1 MKRLPLALALA
12 ALAVLAVAAP
22 AQAQAPLA
30 PFGHACAPKAGVR
43 FCPTVDLSQ
52 RVASWDGVPL
62 DVDVTLPPGGSGPFP
77 VVVLEHGYP
86 GTKATFQATAPKGDG
101 RSTYHYND
109 NFYARQGYA
118 VVTLSARGFGRSCG
132 APASRTAGC
141 ERGWTHI
148 ADHRFE
154 NRDVQHLLGL
164 LVDQGIARP
173 DGLGVS
179 GVSGGGGRTV
189 GLAYLRD
196 RIRLPDGSFAPWVSP
211 RGTPLH
217 IAAAFPRWGWYDLTT
232 ALVPN
237 GRPATSRSPLGVPK
251 RTWIDLLYAGGA
263 AVGFLAPPGADPQ
276 ADLTSWRSATLREP
290 FGPEVSGIAQT
301 LTNYIGGAAGLRGS
315 EPAPLMIEN
324 GWTDELFPADEALRI
339 GAGATRPKLLLGDLG
354 HGWAHNPPATDKAF
368 NDLGADFFRIHLQPE
383 RPRQPALPPDV
394 QAFVSTC
401 PKTAVGRRL
410 SGPSLAS
417 LQRGEVVLRTARAQR
432 LTSRGGRRATAKAL
446 NGAGGDWCKG
456 VRTRREPNTAIYQA
470 RSTGFTLL
478 GAPAVQATIR
488 SAGAGG
494 QIAARLWAVRGA
506 GQRLIARGL
515 YRLRPGQRGRIR
527 FELHPNAYRF
537 GARSRF
543 KLELLGR
550 DAPYAQAP
558 RRAFSVRVL
567 RLRLALPTAERG
579 NQGSSG

>member
-12 ALAVLAVAAP
+12 LLASAAP

-52 RVASWDGVPL
+52 RVASWDGTPL

-77 VVVLEHGYP
+77 AIVLEHGYP

-101 RSTYHYND
+101 RATYHYND

-132 APASRTAGC
+132 TPASRTAGC

-263 AVGFLAPPGADPQ
+263 AAGFLAPPGADPQ

-301 LTNYIGGAAGLRGS
+301 LTTYIGGAAGLRGS

-368 NDLGADFFRIHLQPE
+368 NDLGADFLRIHLQPE

-432 LTSRGGRRATAKAL
+432 LTSRGGRTGDGEGAQRRRGRLVQGRAAR
-446 NGAGGDWCKG
+446 GAS
-456 VRTRREPNTAIYQA
+456 RTPRPTRRAPPASRCSA
-470 RSTGFTLL
+470 RRPCRRRSAAA
-478 GAPAVQATIR
+478 APAGR
-488 SAGAGG
+488 SRRGCGPS
-494 QIAARLWAVRGA
+494 AARASA
-506 GQRLIARGL
+506 
-515 YRLRPGQRGRIR
+515 
-527 FELHPNAYRF
+527 
-537 GARSRF
+537 
-543 KLELLGR
+543 
-550 DAPYAQAP
+550 
-558 RRAFSVRVL
+558 
-567 RLRLALPTAERG
+567 
-579 NQGSSG
+579 